1 MRCRTRRVSCAA
13 ELTAT
18 GGCRAIRTDRIFSDM
33 RESGGRRGWPWSS
46 GACLGMAHQ
55 APLQKKRSGGD
66 GRARELDGLA
76 LSPPLP
82 RADHVSGPICV
93 LYRNHLATSA
103 LHPSAFLASNQ
114 NTSEHSSGPRSP
126 QTPSPSP
133 PKASAEAPTA
143 SASRCGECPLCLIT
157 TSSCLGA
164 RSPQVERHEDANHH
178 RHRNLRPHRHHR
190 RPHRQ
195 GVSCATVRLHA
206 GVDGRG

>member
-13 ELTAT
+13 ELAAI
-18 GGCRAIRTDRIFSDM
+18 GGCRAIRTDRIFEM
-33 RESGGRRGWPWSS
+33 RESGGSRAWSWS
-46 GACLGMAHQ
+46 LGACPWLAPQ
-55 APLQKKRSGGD
+55 APLQRKRSGGD
-66 GRARELDGLA
+66 DRARELDGLA

-103 LHPSAFLASNQ
+103 LHPSAILASHQ
-114 NTSEHSSGPRSP
+114 DTSEHSSGSRSP

-157 TSSCLGA
+157 LSSSLGA
-164 RSPQVERHEDANHH
+164 R
-178 RHRNLRPHRHHR
+178 
-190 RPHRQ
+190 
-195 GVSCATVRLHA
+195 
-206 GVDGRG
+206 